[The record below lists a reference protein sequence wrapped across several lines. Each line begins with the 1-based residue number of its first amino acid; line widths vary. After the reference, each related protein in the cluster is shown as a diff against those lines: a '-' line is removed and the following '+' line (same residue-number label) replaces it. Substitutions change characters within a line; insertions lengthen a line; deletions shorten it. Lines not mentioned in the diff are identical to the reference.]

1 MTKRLSAHILLL
13 PQEIQLLDSLVR
25 AEQRRDPRCNRSD
38 IMRAAL
44 GAHRPGTRG
53 PFLDVARAVGEDG
66 MCPTCRRPVEVR
78 EVLALT
84 PPEPIPPPDFGDD
97 FGDLGLTG
105 VMAGKK
111 KKPRRAPKKKSA
123 PQSPA
128 EPLVPLSTS
137 DKKGFTEILTE
148 MAVPTPDEKMVAAAM
163 AAVKEMTP
171 EEHEAQRRSF
181 AYGNVKLHNDD
192 ITRAMVDISAE
203 EIQKYHGDV
212 AFTDAEGNNIGRPAT
227 PEELARHEQILA
239 MYPPL
244 EDQPSMPLVEDAAG
258 TAALRAEVASVIAD
272 KTDLEPTVTKFEK
285 DVADDVKHF
294 LKNQSDVYIPKYDRV
309 ETDHESVAH
318 SPVNDYLNALPEHD
332 GVPRLDEARAR
343 WAEELPTR
351 IAVMEDLLAGGAQDP
366 PTPLTLEEED
376 EDETEVPAE
385 RLPDGAHEH
394 SPAGHVGDERA
405 ELPAG
410 PVADAGTGVH
420 AAEDRARGGGPVPD
434 DGGAGRGSPA
444 GGADECTEG
453 RGDVGSGGGEQ
464 GQADRVAPA
473 APRWSVVAL
482 PIDGSAPYWFYP
494 SEFLF
499 PPTTKDLA
507 LAEAWRIHQNAA
519 GSELDNDYDVAEF
532 RAQDAPPEEP

>member
-111 KKPRRAPKKKSA
+111 KRPRRAPKKKSA

-227 PEELARHEQILA
+227 PEESARHEQILA
-239 MYPPL
+239 MYPPI

-309 ETDHESVAH
+309 ETDHE
-318 SPVNDYLNALPEHD
+318 NKDYLNALPEHD

-394 SPAGHVGDERA
+394 PAAEPAVAGGERA
-405 ELPAG
+405 ELAAEH
-410 PVADAGTGVH
+410 VASDSAVVH
-420 AAEDRARGGGPVPD
+420 AQAATASGAREVQREDATV
-434 DGGAGRGSPA
+434 
-444 GGADECTEG
+444 
-453 RGDVGSGGGEQ
+453 
-464 GQADRVAPA
+464 PA
-473 APRWSVVAL
+473 AALWSVVAL